1 MVNHMYAWSMKRQ
14 CSTTLDFYMVHHVIS
29 LYPWLKMKKDLH
41 YDGGNGIQGF
51 LKHKHILPKE
61 NLMDHI
67 QEIRKKIDH
76 EIHKTSVIKTSTT
89 QQESFPNS

>member
-1 MVNHMYAWSMKRQ
+1 
-14 CSTTLDFYMVHHVIS
+14 MVHHVIS